1 MIQNIASLLYKRAKE
16 LGSHPAFQFK
26 IKRGPYQS
34 MSWQEVSDYVL
45 SIAYGLAAL
54 GIEPKDTVAI
64 FSHTSHYWVA
74 SDLAILSN
82 GAASAPIYP
91 TSSADDCLHIL
102 DNSQAK
108 YLFVENERLLAKIA
122 SVEDKLSQ
130 LKAVIILS
138 PISAEAKDEKNNA
151 TMKKVKVITL
161 DQLIA
166 GGAEL
171 KQKEPSLIETRMN
184 LVNRENIATIIYTSG
199 TTGTPKGVAL
209 THGNILCV
217 LDDIKK
223 VFPLTEKDVYLSY
236 LPLSHVFERVCG
248 EFYWLHSGGIN
259 AFAEGMETMAKN
271 MQEVQPSMLL
281 VVPRV
286 LDRIYAKVM
295 SGINGATGRAKELIE
310 WSLEVAKDLLDH
322 KAKGK
327 KPRPGLMLKYFLA
340 EKLVLRKLRE
350 KIGPRL
356 RVVVSGGAPGDACVL
371 EFFNA
376 IGIATLEGYGLSE
389 TSAPATVNKPE
400 RVKPG
405 TVGPKLESVQI
416 KFGEENEILLSGPT
430 IFKGYYRNE
439 EATKE
444 AFEDGWFKT
453 GDIGEID
460 KDGYLKITDRKKDL
474 IVNSAGKNIAP
485 QRIEAVIR
493 TIPGVSQ
500 AVVFG
505 DKQKHLVALLTL
517 DEHAVTDLAR
527 DQHWEHEGF
536 DDLMHNPKLLTF
548 LRKEIKTRSKTLAD
562 YEQVKDFAI
571 LEKDLSVEAGE
582 VTATLKIK
590 RNVVAKKYK
599 DLIASLYDEKV
610 GGKR

>member
-1 MIQNIASLLYKRAKE
+1 MRFMIQNIVSLLYKRADE
-16 LGSHPAFQFK
+16 LGAHAAFQYK
-26 IKRGPYQS
+26 IKRGSYQS
-34 MSWQEVSDYVL
+34 MSWSEAAEYVMK
-45 SIAYGLAAL
+45 IAYGLAAL
-54 GIEPKDTVAI
+54 GVVPKDMVAI

-82 GAASAPIYP
+82 AAASVPIYP

-108 YLFVENERLLAKIA
+108 YLFVENERLLSKIA
-122 SVEDKLSQ
+122 SIEDQLPL

-138 PISAEAKDEKNNA
+138 PIGDNSV
-151 TMKKVKVITL
+151 TMKKVKVLTL
-161 DQLIA
+161 DELIA
-166 GGAEL
+166 GGADL
-171 KQKEPSLIETRMN
+171 QKNDADLIKARIN
-184 LVNRENIATIIYTSG
+184 QVNREDICTIIYTSG

-209 THGNILCV
+209 THGNILTV

-248 EFYWLHSGGIN
+248 EYYWLHSGGIN

-271 MQEVQPSMLL
+271 MQEVHPSMLI

-310 WSLEVAKDLLDH
+310 WSLEVGKDLLEH
-322 KAKGK
+322 RANNKR
-327 KPRPGLMLKYFLA
+327 PRPGLMLKYWLA
-340 EKLVLRKLRE
+340 EKLVLQKLRE

-356 RVVVSGGAPGDACVL
+356 RVVVSGGAPGDPKVL

-389 TSAPATVNKPE
+389 TSAPATVNIPNK
-400 RVKPG
+400 VKVG
-405 TVGPKLESVQI
+405 TVGPKLESVQL
-416 KFGEENEILLSGPT
+416 KFGEENEILLAGPS

-444 AFEDGWFKT
+444 SFEDGWFKT
-453 GDIGEID
+453 GDIGELD
-460 KDGYLKITDRKKDL
+460 SDGYLKITDRKKDL

-493 TIPGVSQ
+493 GIPGISQ

-517 DEHAVTDLAR
+517 DEHAVIDLAR
-527 DQHWEHEGF
+527 DQQWEHEGF
-536 DDLMHNPKLLTF
+536 EDLMHNAKLLTYI
-548 LRKEIKTRSKTLAD
+548 RKEIKARCKPLAD
-562 YEQVKDFAI
+562 HEQVKDFAI
-571 LEKDLSVEAGE
+571 LEKDLSVDAGE
-582 VTATLKIK
+582 MTATLKIK
-590 RNVVAKKYK
+590 RNIVAKKYQ

>member
-1 MIQNIASLLYKRAKE
+1 MIQNIVSLLYKRADE
-16 LGSHPAFQFK
+16 LGAHAAFQYK
-26 IKRGPYQS
+26 IKRGSYQS
-34 MSWQEVSDYVL
+34 MSWSEAAEYVMK
-45 SIAYGLAAL
+45 IAYGLAAL
-54 GIEPKDTVAI
+54 GVVPKDMVAI

-82 GAASAPIYP
+82 AAASVPIYP

-108 YLFVENERLLAKIA
+108 YLFVENERLLSKIA
-122 SVEDKLSQ
+122 SIEDQLPL

-138 PISAEAKDEKNNA
+138 PIGDNSV
-151 TMKKVKVITL
+151 TMKKVKVLTL
-161 DQLIA
+161 DELIA
-166 GGAEL
+166 GGADL
-171 KQKEPSLIETRMN
+171 QKNDADLIKARIN
-184 LVNRENIATIIYTSG
+184 QVNREDICTIIYTSG

-209 THGNILCV
+209 THGNILTV

-248 EFYWLHSGGIN
+248 EYYWLHSGGIN

-271 MQEVQPSMLL
+271 MQEVHPSMLI

-310 WSLEVAKDLLDH
+310 WSLEVGKDLLEH
-322 KAKGK
+322 RANNKR
-327 KPRPGLMLKYFLA
+327 PRPGLMLKYWLA
-340 EKLVLRKLRE
+340 EKLVLQKLRE

-356 RVVVSGGAPGDACVL
+356 RVVVSGGAPGDPKVL

-389 TSAPATVNKPE
+389 TSAPATVNIPNK
-400 RVKPG
+400 VKVG
-405 TVGPKLESVQI
+405 TVGPKLESVQL
-416 KFGEENEILLSGPT
+416 KFGEENEILLAGPS

-444 AFEDGWFKT
+444 SFEDGWFKT
-453 GDIGEID
+453 GDIGELD
-460 KDGYLKITDRKKDL
+460 SDGYLKITDRKKDL

-493 TIPGVSQ
+493 GIPGISQ

-517 DEHAVTDLAR
+517 DEHAVIDLAR
-527 DQHWEHEGF
+527 DQQWEHEGF
-536 DDLMHNPKLLTF
+536 EDLMHNAKLLTYI
-548 LRKEIKTRSKTLAD
+548 RKEIKARCKPLAD
-562 YEQVKDFAI
+562 HEQVKDFAI
-571 LEKDLSVEAGE
+571 LEKDLSVDAGE
-582 VTATLKIK
+582 MTATLKIK
-590 RNVVAKKYK
+590 RNIVAKKYQ

>member
-1 MIQNIASLLYKRAKE
+1 MIQNIVSLLYKRADE
-16 LGSHPAFQFK
+16 LGAHAAFQYK
-26 IKRGPYQS
+26 IKRGSYQS
-34 MSWQEVSDYVL
+34 MSWSEAAEYVMK
-45 SIAYGLAAL
+45 IAYGLAAL
-54 GIEPKDTVAI
+54 GVVPKDMVAI

-82 GAASAPIYP
+82 AAASVPIYP

-108 YLFVENERLLAKIA
+108 YLFVENERLLSKIA
-122 SVEDKLSQ
+122 SIEDQLPL

-138 PISAEAKDEKNNA
+138 PIGDNSV
-151 TMKKVKVITL
+151 TMKKVKVLTL
-161 DQLIA
+161 DELIA
-166 GGAEL
+166 GGADL
-171 KQKEPSLIETRMN
+171 QKNDADLIKARIN
-184 LVNRENIATIIYTSG
+184 QVNREDICTIIYTSG

-209 THGNILCV
+209 THGNILTV

-248 EFYWLHSGGIN
+248 EYYWLHSGGIN

-271 MQEVQPSMLL
+271 MQEVHPSMLI

-310 WSLEVAKDLLDH
+310 WSLEVGKDLLEH
-322 KAKGK
+322 RANNKR
-327 KPRPGLMLKYFLA
+327 PRPGLMLKYWLA
-340 EKLVLRKLRE
+340 EKLVLQKLRE

-356 RVVVSGGAPGDACVL
+356 RVVVSGGAPGDPKVL

-389 TSAPATVNKPE
+389 TSAPATVNIPNK
-400 RVKPG
+400 VKVG
-405 TVGPKLESVQI
+405 TVGPKLESVQL
-416 KFGEENEILLSGPT
+416 KFGEENEILLAGPS

-444 AFEDGWFKT
+444 SFEDGWFKT
-453 GDIGEID
+453 GDIGELD
-460 KDGYLKITDRKKDL
+460 SDGYLKITDRKKDL

-493 TIPGVSQ
+493 GIPGISQ

-505 DKQKHLVALLTL
+505 DKQEAIKH
-517 DEHAVTDLAR
+517 
-527 DQHWEHEGF
+527 F
-536 DDLMHNPKLLTF
+536 
-548 LRKEIKTRSKTLAD
+548 
-562 YEQVKDFAI
+562 
-571 LEKDLSVEAGE
+571 EA
-582 VTATLKIK
+582 
-590 RNVVAKKYK
+590 VAK
-599 DLIASLYDEKV
+599 ASI
-610 GGKR
+610 

>member
-1 MIQNIASLLYKRAKE
+1 VRFMIQNIVSLLYKRADE
-16 LGSHPAFQFK
+16 LGAHAAFQYK
-26 IKRGPYQS
+26 IKRGSYQS
-34 MSWQEVSDYVL
+34 MSWSEAAEYVMK
-45 SIAYGLAAL
+45 IAYGLAAL
-54 GIEPKDTVAI
+54 GVVPKDMVAI

-82 GAASAPIYP
+82 AAASVPIYP

-108 YLFVENERLLAKIA
+108 YLFVENERLLSKIA
-122 SVEDKLSQ
+122 SIEDQLPL

-138 PISAEAKDEKNNA
+138 PIGDNSV
-151 TMKKVKVITL
+151 TMKKVKVLTL
-161 DQLIA
+161 DELIA
-166 GGAEL
+166 GGADL
-171 KQKEPSLIETRMN
+171 QKNDADLIKARIN
-184 LVNRENIATIIYTSG
+184 QVNREDICTIIYTSG

-209 THGNILCV
+209 THGNILTV

-248 EFYWLHSGGIN
+248 EYYWLHSGGIN

-271 MQEVQPSMLL
+271 MQEVHPSMLI

-310 WSLEVAKDLLDH
+310 WSLEVGKDLLEH
-322 KAKGK
+322 RANNKR
-327 KPRPGLMLKYFLA
+327 PRPGLMLKYWLA
-340 EKLVLRKLRE
+340 EKLVLQKLRE

-356 RVVVSGGAPGDACVL
+356 RVVVSGGAPGDPKVL

-389 TSAPATVNKPE
+389 TSAPATVNIPNK
-400 RVKPG
+400 VKVG
-405 TVGPKLESVQI
+405 TVGPKLESVQL
-416 KFGEENEILLSGPT
+416 KFGEENEILLAGPS

-444 AFEDGWFKT
+444 SFEDGWFKT
-453 GDIGEID
+453 GDIGELD
-460 KDGYLKITDRKKDL
+460 SDGYLKITDRKKDL

-493 TIPGVSQ
+493 GIPGISQ

-517 DEHAVTDLAR
+517 DEHAVIDLAR
-527 DQHWEHEGF
+527 DQQWEHEGF
-536 DDLMHNPKLLTF
+536 EDLMHNAKLLTYI
-548 LRKEIKTRSKTLAD
+548 RKEIKARCKPLAD
-562 YEQVKDFAI
+562 HEQVKDFAI
-571 LEKDLSVEAGE
+571 LEKDLSVDAGE
-582 VTATLKIK
+582 MTATLKIK
-590 RNVVAKKYK
+590 RNIVAKKYQ

>member
-1 MIQNIASLLYKRAKE
+1 MIQNIVSLLYKRADE
-16 LGSHPAFQFK
+16 LGSHAAFQYK
-26 IKRGPYQS
+26 VKRDPYQT
-34 MSWQEVSDYVL
+34 MSWSEAAEFVL
-45 SIAYGLAAL
+45 KIAFGLAWL
-54 GIEPKDTVAI
+54 GIKPKDMVAI

-82 GAASAPIYP
+82 AASSVPIYP

-102 DNSQAK
+102 DNSQAR
-108 YLFVENERLLAKIA
+108 YLFVENERLLSKIA
-122 SVEDKLSQ
+122 SIEDKLP
-130 LKAVIILS
+130 LLEAVIILS
-138 PISAEAKDEKNNA
+138 PIGADAKDDKNA
-151 TMKKVKVITL
+151 GTMKKVRVLTL
-161 DQLIA
+161 DELIK
-166 GGAEL
+166 GGVDL
-171 KQKEPSLIETRMN
+171 RKSEPDLIKSRISQ
-184 LVNRENIATIIYTSG
+184 VNREDICTIIYTSG

-209 THGNILCV
+209 THGNILTV

-248 EFYWLHSGGIN
+248 EYYWLHSGGIN

-310 WSLEVAKDLLDH
+310 WSLEVGKDLLEH
-322 KAKGK
+322 RAKNK
-327 KPRPGLMLKYFLA
+327 RPRPGLMLKYWLA
-340 EKLVLRKLRE
+340 EKLVLQKLRE

-356 RVVVSGGAPGDACVL
+356 RVVVSGGAPGDPKVL

-389 TSAPATVNKPE
+389 TSAPATVNIPNK
-400 RVKPG
+400 VKVG
-405 TVGPKLESVQI
+405 TVGPKLESVQL

-444 AFEDGWFKT
+444 SFEDGWFKT
-453 GDIGEID
+453 GDIGELD

-493 TIPGVSQ
+493 GIPGISQ

-517 DEHAVTDLAR
+517 DEHAVMDLAR

-536 DDLMHNPKLLTF
+536 EDLLHNAKLLTYI
-548 LRKEIKTRSKTLAD
+548 RKEIKARSKSLAD
-562 YEQVKDFAI
+562 HEQVKDFAI
-571 LEKDLSVEAGE
+571 LEKDLSVDAGE
-582 VTATLKIK
+582 MTATLKIK
-590 RNVVAKKYK
+590 RNIVAKKYQ

>member
-1 MIQNIASLLYKRAKE
+1 MIQNIVSLLYKRADE
-16 LGSHPAFQFK
+16 LGSHAAFQYK
-26 IKRGPYQS
+26 IKRGSYQS
-34 MSWQEVSDYVL
+34 MSWSEAAEYVMK
-45 SIAYGLAAL
+45 IAYGLAAL
-54 GIEPKDTVAI
+54 GIVPKDMVAI

-82 GAASAPIYP
+82 AAASVPIYP

-122 SVEDKLSQ
+122 TIEDQ
-130 LKAVIILS
+130 LPLLQAVIILS
-138 PISAEAKDEKNNA
+138 PIGDNSA
-151 TMKKVKVITL
+151 TMKKVKVLTL
-161 DQLIA
+161 DDLIA
-166 GGAEL
+166 GGTNL
-171 KQKEPSLIETRMN
+171 QKTDPSLIKARIN
-184 LVNRENIATIIYTSG
+184 QVNREDICTIIYTSG

-209 THGNILCV
+209 THGNILTV

-223 VFPLTEKDVYLSY
+223 VFPLSEKDVYLSY

-248 EFYWLHSGGIN
+248 EYYWLHSGGIN

-271 MQEVQPSMLL
+271 MQEVHPSMLI

-295 SGINGATGRAKELIE
+295 SGINGATGRSKELIE
-310 WSLEVAKDLLDH
+310 WSLEVGKDLLEH
-322 KAKGK
+322 RANNNR
-327 KPRPGLMLKYFLA
+327 PRPGLMLKYWLA
-340 EKLVLRKLRE
+340 EKLVLQKLRE

-356 RVVVSGGAPGDACVL
+356 RVVVSGGAPGDPKVL
-371 EFFNA
+371 EFFNS

-389 TSAPATVNKPE
+389 TSAPATVNIPNK
-400 RVKPG
+400 VKVG

-416 KFGEENEILLSGPT
+416 KFGEENEILLAGPS

-453 GDIGEID
+453 GDIGELD
-460 KDGYLKITDRKKDL
+460 SDGYLKITDRKKDL

-493 TIPGVSQ
+493 GIPGVSQ

-517 DEHAVTDLAR
+517 DEHAVIDLAR

-536 DDLMHNPKLLTF
+536 EDLMHNAKLLTYI
-548 LRKEIKTRSKTLAD
+548 RKEIKARSKSLAD
-562 YEQVKDFAI
+562 HEQVKDFSI
-571 LEKDLSVEAGE
+571 LEKDLSVDAGE
-582 VTATLKIK
+582 MTATLKIK
-590 RNVVAKKYK
+590 RNIVAKKYQE
-599 DLIASLYDEKV
+599 LIASLYDEKV

>member
-1 MIQNIASLLYKRAKE
+1 MIQNIVSLLYKRADE
-16 LGSHPAFQFK
+16 LGAHAAFQYK
-26 IKRGPYQS
+26 VKRGPYQS
-34 MSWQEVSDYVL
+34 MSWSEAAEYVMK
-45 SIAYGLAAL
+45 IAYGLAAL
-54 GIEPKDTVAI
+54 GIVPKDMVAI

-82 GAASAPIYP
+82 AAASVPIYP

-108 YLFVENERLLAKIA
+108 YLFVENERLLSKIA
-122 SVEDKLSQ
+122 SIEDQLPL

-138 PISAEAKDEKNNA
+138 PIGDNSV
-151 TMKKVKVITL
+151 TMKTVKVLTL
-161 DQLIA
+161 DELIA
-166 GGAEL
+166 GGADL
-171 KQKEPSLIETRMN
+171 QKSDTDLIKARIN
-184 LVNRENIATIIYTSG
+184 QVNREDICTIIYTSG

-209 THGNILCV
+209 THGNILTV

-248 EFYWLHSGGIN
+248 EYYWLHSGGIN

-271 MQEVQPSMLL
+271 MQEVHPSMLI

-310 WSLEVAKDLLDH
+310 WSLEVGKDLLEH
-322 KAKGK
+322 RANNKR
-327 KPRPGLMLKYFLA
+327 PRPGLMLKYWLA
-340 EKLVLRKLRE
+340 EKLVLQKLRE

-356 RVVVSGGAPGDACVL
+356 RVVVSGGAPGDPKVL

-389 TSAPATVNKPE
+389 TSAPATVNIPNK
-400 RVKPG
+400 VKVG
-405 TVGPKLESVQI
+405 TVGPKLESVQL
-416 KFGEENEILLSGPT
+416 KFGEENEILLAGPS

-444 AFEDGWFKT
+444 SFEDGWFKT
-453 GDIGEID
+453 GDIGELD
-460 KDGYLKITDRKKDL
+460 SDGYLKITDRKKDL

-493 TIPGVSQ
+493 GIPGISQ

-517 DEHAVTDLAR
+517 DEHAVVDLAR

-536 DDLMHNPKLLTF
+536 EDLKHNAKLLTYI
-548 LRKEIKTRSKTLAD
+548 RKEIKARSKSLAD
-562 YEQVKDFAI
+562 HEQVKDFAI
-571 LEKDLSVEAGE
+571 LDKDLSVDAGE
-582 VTATLKIK
+582 MTATLKIK
-590 RNVVAKKYK
+590 RNIVAKKYQ

>member
-1 MIQNIASLLYKRAKE
+1 MIQNIVSLLYKRADE
-16 LGSHPAFQFK
+16 LGSHAAFQYK
-26 IKRGPYQS
+26 IKRGAYQS
-34 MSWQEVSDYVL
+34 MSWSEAAEYVMK
-45 SIAYGLAAL
+45 IAYGLAAL
-54 GIEPKDTVAI
+54 GIVPKDMVAI

-82 GAASAPIYP
+82 AAASVPIYP
-91 TSSADDCLHIL
+91 SSSSDDCLHIL

-122 SVEDKLSQ
+122 SIEDQ
-130 LKAVIILS
+130 LPLLEAVIILS
-138 PISAEAKDEKNNA
+138 PLGDNSA
-151 TMKKVKVITL
+151 TMKKVKVLTL
-161 DQLIA
+161 DELIA
-166 GGAEL
+166 GGANL
-171 KQKEPSLIETRMN
+171 QKTDTSLIKTRIN
-184 LVNRENIATIIYTSG
+184 QVNREDICTIIYTSG

-209 THGNILCV
+209 THGNILTV

-223 VFPLTEKDVYLSY
+223 VFPLSEKDVYLSY

-248 EFYWLHSGGIN
+248 EYYWLHSGGIN

-271 MQEVQPSMLL
+271 MQEVHPSMLI

-310 WSLEVAKDLLDH
+310 WSLEVGKDLLEH
-322 KAKGK
+322 RANNKR
-327 KPRPGLMLKYFLA
+327 PRPGLMLKYWLA
-340 EKLVLRKLRE
+340 EKLVLQKLRE

-356 RVVVSGGAPGDACVL
+356 RVVVSGGAPGDPKVL
-371 EFFNA
+371 EFFNC

-389 TSAPATVNKPE
+389 TSAPATVNVPNK
-400 RVKPG
+400 VKVG
-405 TVGPKLESVQI
+405 TVGPKLESVQL
-416 KFGEENEILLSGPT
+416 KFGEDNEILLAGPS

-439 EATKE
+439 QATKE
-444 AFEDGWFKT
+444 SFEDGWFKT
-453 GDIGEID
+453 GDIGELD
-460 KDGYLKITDRKKDL
+460 SDGYLKITDRKKDL

-493 TIPGVSQ
+493 GIPGISQ

-505 DKQKHLVALLTL
+505 DKQKHLVTLLTL
-517 DEHAVTDLAR
+517 DEHAVMDLAR

-536 DDLMHNPKLLTF
+536 EDLMHNAKLLTYI
-548 LRKEIKTRSKTLAD
+548 RKEIKARSKSLAD
-562 YEQVKDFAI
+562 HEQVKDFAI

-582 VTATLKIK
+582 MTATLKVK
-590 RNVVAKKYK
+590 RNIVSKKYQE
-599 DLIASLYDEKV
+599 LIASLYDEKV
-610 GGKR
+610 SGKR

>member
-1 MIQNIASLLYKRAKE
+1 MIQNIVSLLYKRADE
-16 LGSHPAFQFK
+16 LGSHAAFQYK
-26 IKRGPYQS
+26 VKRGSYQT
-34 MSWQEVSDYVL
+34 MSWSEAAEFVL
-45 SIAYGLAAL
+45 KIAFGLAEL
-54 GIEPKDTVAI
+54 GIKSKDMVAI

-82 GAASAPIYP
+82 AASSVPIYP

-102 DNSQAK
+102 DNSQAR
-108 YLFVENERLLAKIA
+108 YLFVENERLLSKIA
-122 SVEDKLSQ
+122 TIEDQ
-130 LKAVIILS
+130 LPLLEAVIILS
-138 PISAEAKDEKNNA
+138 PIGADAKDDKRA
-151 TMKKVKVITL
+151 GTMKKVKVLTL
-161 DQLIA
+161 DELIN
-166 GGAEL
+166 GGVDL
-171 KQKEPSLIETRMN
+171 RKSEPDLIKSRIN
-184 LVNRENIATIIYTSG
+184 LVNREDICTIIYTSG

-209 THGNILCV
+209 THGNILTV

-248 EFYWLHSGGIN
+248 EYYWLHSGGIN

-310 WSLEVAKDLLDH
+310 WSLEVGKDLLEH
-322 KAKGK
+322 RAKNK
-327 KPRPGLMLKYFLA
+327 RPRPGLMLKYWLA
-340 EKLVLRKLRE
+340 EKLVLQKLRE

-356 RVVVSGGAPGDACVL
+356 RVVVSGGAPGDPKVL

-389 TSAPATVNKPE
+389 TSAPATVNIPN
-400 RVKPG
+400 RVKIG
-405 TVGPKLESVQI
+405 TVGPKLESVQL

-444 AFEDGWFKT
+444 SFEDGWFKT
-453 GDIGEID
+453 GDIGEVD

-493 TIPGVSQ
+493 GIPGISQ
-500 AVVFG
+500 VVVFG

-517 DEHAVTDLAR
+517 DEHAVMDLAR

-536 DDLMHNPKLLTF
+536 EDLMHNVKLLTY
-548 LRKEIKTRSKTLAD
+548 LRKEIKARSKPLAD
-562 YEQVKDFAI
+562 HEQVKDFAI
-571 LEKDLSVEAGE
+571 LEKDLSVDAGE
-582 VTATLKIK
+582 MTATLKIK
-590 RNVVAKKYK
+590 RNVVAKKYQ

>member
-1 MIQNIASLLYKRAKE
+1 MIQNIVSLLYKRADE
-16 LGSHPAFQFK
+16 LGAHAAFQYK

-34 MSWQEVSDYVL
+34 MSWSEAAEYVMK
-45 SIAYGLAAL
+45 IAYGLAAL
-54 GIEPKDTVAI
+54 GIEPKDMVAI

-82 GAASAPIYP
+82 AAASVPIYP

-108 YLFVENERLLAKIA
+108 YLFVENERLLSKIA
-122 SVEDKLSQ
+122 SIEDQLPL
-130 LKAVIILS
+130 LKAIIILS
-138 PISAEAKDEKNNA
+138 PIGDNSV
-151 TMKKVKVITL
+151 TMKKVKVLTL
-161 DQLIA
+161 DELIA
-166 GGAEL
+166 GGADL
-171 KQKEPSLIETRMN
+171 QKNDADLIKARIN
-184 LVNRENIATIIYTSG
+184 QVNREDICTIIYTSG

-209 THGNILCV
+209 THGNILTV

-248 EFYWLHSGGIN
+248 EYYWLHSGGIN

-271 MQEVQPSMLL
+271 MQEVHPSMLI

-310 WSLEVAKDLLDH
+310 WSLEVGKDLLEH
-322 KAKGK
+322 RANNKR
-327 KPRPGLMLKYFLA
+327 PRPGLMLKYWLA
-340 EKLVLRKLRE
+340 EKLVLQKLRE

-356 RVVVSGGAPGDACVL
+356 RVVVSGGAPGDPKVL
-371 EFFNA
+371 EFFNS

-389 TSAPATVNKPE
+389 TSAPATVNIPNK
-400 RVKPG
+400 VKVG
-405 TVGPKLESVQI
+405 TVGPKLESVQL
-416 KFGEENEILLSGPT
+416 KFGEENEILLAGPS

-444 AFEDGWFKT
+444 SFEDGWFKT
-453 GDIGEID
+453 GDIGELD
-460 KDGYLKITDRKKDL
+460 SDGYLKITDRKKDL

-493 TIPGVSQ
+493 GIPGISQ

-517 DEHAVTDLAR
+517 DEHAVVDLAR

-536 DDLMHNPKLLTF
+536 EDLMHNAKLLTYI
-548 LRKEIKTRSKTLAD
+548 RKEIKARSKPLAD
-562 YEQVKDFAI
+562 HEQVKDFAI
-571 LEKDLSVEAGE
+571 LEKDLSVDAGE
-582 VTATLKIK
+582 MTATLKIK
-590 RNVVAKKYK
+590 RNIVAKKYQ